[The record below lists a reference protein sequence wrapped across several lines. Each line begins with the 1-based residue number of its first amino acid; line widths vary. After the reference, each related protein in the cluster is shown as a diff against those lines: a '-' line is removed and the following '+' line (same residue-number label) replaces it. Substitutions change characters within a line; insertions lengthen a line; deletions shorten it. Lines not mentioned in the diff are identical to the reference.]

1 MQTTI
6 HRADDDDIPDL
17 VALMREFYGDSNY
30 ALDGA
35 WAAASFAALLGES
48 SRGAAWIARE
58 NGAPAGYIVLSLRH
72 SMEFGGTDGFIDD
85 LFVRASHRRRGLG
98 RALMDELFA
107 DCRRRGVLAVHVET
121 GFDNEAAKAL
131 YDRHGLK
138 DRQRLLLT
146 ARLTDRVEAP
156 ADRERGLAPPA
167 PRPS

>member
-1 MQTTI
+1 MPITI
-6 HRADDDDIPDL
+6 HSASAADIPEL
-17 VALMREFYGDSNY
+17 VALMREFYGDANY
-30 ALDGA
+30 ALDEA
-35 WAAASFAALLGES
+35 WASSSFAALLGDS

-58 NGAPAGYIVLSLRH
+58 DGVPAGHIVLALRH

-98 RALMDELFA
+98 GALMDELFRE
-107 DCRRRGVLAVHVET
+107 CHRRGVLAVHVET

-146 ARLTDRVEAP
+146 AKLTGRVEAP
-156 ADRERGLAPPA
+156 VDQERGLAPPA